1 MSIPWSSDGW
11 WWIAL
16 LVQLLAIPGTLLPLL
31 PGLIWLPVGGLIW
44 TVAVGWQQAWPEL
57 VVALVLFGL
66 GLVADLVALGLASMR
81 LKASRWSAAGAGV
94 GLLLGVFGLL
104 PALPFGGPLLG
115 ALFGP
120 WLGALV
126 VETWV
131 KKKATQWFGM
141 AGGAAPGIRGGIGCC
156 GRTFGES
163 SGSTIAGAARN
174 CGFCRSQ
181 FSLSR
186 PAWSSVPK
194 SWR

>member
-1 MSIPWSSDGW
+1 MSIPWSSDLF

-44 TVAVGWQQAWPEL
+44 IVAVGWQQAWPEL

-66 GLVADLVALGLASMR
+66 GLVADLLALGLASMG

-131 KKKATQWFGM
+131 KKKATRESRVAQSIT
-141 AGGAAPGIRGGIGCC
+141 PRSSGGIGCC
-156 GRTFGES
+156 GRSARES
-163 SGSTIAGAARN
+163 SGSTGLGAARYS
-174 CGFCRSQ
+174 GFYRTQ
-181 FSLSR
+181 FSLR
-186 PAWSSVPK
+186 KPVWSSVPN

>member
-1 MSIPWSSDGW
+1 MSIAWSADGW

-31 PGLIWLPVGGLIW
+31 PGLIWLPLGGLVWIA
-44 TVAVGWQQAWPEL
+44 AVGWQQAWPEL

-120 WLGALV
+120 WLGAVV
-126 VETWV
+126 VEIWV
-131 KKKATQWFGM
+131 KKKPPVNLGWLEALRQGTVVGLAVV
-141 AGGAAPGIRGGIGCC
+141 AGLLVSRLAQLFLALLGIAAFIG
-156 GRTFGES
+156 
-163 SGSTIAGAARN
+163 
-174 CGFCRSQ
+174 
-181 FSLSR
+181 LSFR
-186 PAWSSVPK
+186 
-194 SWR
+194 

>member
-1 MSIPWSSDGW
+1 MSIAWSADGW

-31 PGLIWLPVGGLIW
+31 PGLIWLPLGGLVWIA
-44 TVAVGWQQAWPEL
+44 AVGWQQAWPEL

-120 WLGALV
+120 WLGAVV
-126 VETWV
+126 VEIWV
-131 KKKATQWFGM
+131 KKKP
-141 AGGAAPGIRGGIGCC
+141 PGISGGLKHYAKEQWWGWP
-156 GRTFGES
+156 
-163 SGSTIAGAARN
+163 
-174 CGFCRSQ
+174 
-181 FSLSR
+181 LW
-186 PAWSSVPK
+186 PDYL
-194 SWR
+194 

>member
-1 MSIPWSSDGW
+1 MSIPWSPDLFW
-11 WWIAL
+11 WMAL

-44 TVAVGWQQAWPEL
+44 IAAVGLQQAWTEL

-94 GLLLGVFGLL
+94 GLFLGVFGLL

-131 KKKATQWFGM
+131 KKKPPNGLGWLEALRQGSVVGLAVV
-141 AGGAAPGIRGGIGCC
+141 AGLLVSRLAQLVLALLGVAAFIGL
-156 GRTFGES
+156 S
-163 SGSTIAGAARN
+163 SR
-174 CGFCRSQ
+174 
-181 FSLSR
+181 
-186 PAWSSVPK
+186 
-194 SWR
+194 